1 MNLTKSIS
9 ISPNIPK
16 LQTMEQHQHL
26 QINVAKYSWF
36 KTPIY
41 INLYRFP
48 GFGCIAGG
56 GWSST
61 APPFWRPHGP
71 CSAGSAL
78 GAGAEVRGLDEL
90 ERWIPEIKKKHRNW
104 GNSRQ
109 FTHCQWVCV
118 DFRITPQWSPHL
130 ERDLTKYKKKLLF
143 DQVEFAF
150 RWNGQTFLSIL
161 SIPKCFLRG
170 MRSLHVNQAQQ
181 PAPFRRKNFIWG
193 LHRKILP
200 YLLKGH

>member
-1 MNLTKSIS
+1 MRRFLSAKWILRKVFRSPQTFPSCKPWSNIS
-9 ISPNIPK
+9 I
-16 LQTMEQHQHL
+16 
-26 QINVAKYSWF
+26 F
-36 KTPIY
+36 KSMWRSILDSKPMIY

-170 MRSLHVNQAQQ
+170 TRSLHVNQA
-181 PAPFRRKNFIWG
+181 
-193 LHRKILP
+193 H
-200 YLLKGH
+200 